1 MFCVANQK
9 LVAVIIGS
17 TLKRKKGNDMT
28 NCKAEKE
35 GNKNME
41 HHFNVE
47 LAKEY
52 GILEAVLLN
61 NLQFWIEKNRANG
74 TNFYD
79 GNYWTYNS
87 AKAFSE
93 LFPYASQKQI
103 RKALQNLIGEGIIQ
117 TGNYNKNPYDRTL
130 WYSFTEKGNRIF
142 QNGNTHLPK
151 RENGNDLEG
160 QPIPNNKTDNKT
172 DNKLKESK
180 KEESNNTQNKQVEIS
195 EELKQMQKEIEQ
207 LKAENEKLK
216 TKKERKPKKQ
226 PQSYDE
232 QITEYTENEE
242 LQNALKAFVQMRSFI
257 KSPVTAH
264 GLKLLLNKLTKIS
277 RNDAEKIAIVNNSI
291 ENNWKGFY
299 GLKEESSYQKSVQPE
314 KKYDQNGY
322 ESEEELMKMFYGK

>member
-1 MFCVANQK
+1 
-9 LVAVIIGS
+9 
-17 TLKRKKGNDMT
+17 
-28 NCKAEKE
+28 
-35 GNKNME
+35 ME

-52 GILEAVLLN
+52 GILEAVILN
-61 NLQFWIEKNRANG
+61 NFQHWIEKNRANG
-74 TNFYD
+74 TNYHD
-79 GNYWTYNS
+79 GFYWTYNS
-87 AKAFSE
+87 ARAFSE

-103 RKALQNLIGEGIIQ
+103 RKALQHLISEGIVQ
-117 TGNYNKNPYDRTL
+117 TGNYNKTPYDRTL
-130 WYSFTEKGNRIF
+130 WYSLTEKGNSIF
-142 QNGNTHLPK
+142 QTVNIHLPK
-151 RENGNDLEG
+151 WENGNELEG
-160 QPIPNNKTDNKT
+160 QPIPDNKPNNKP

-180 KEESNNTQNKQVEIS
+180 EEERNNTKNRQVEIS

-216 TKKERKPKKQ
+216 TKKEKPKKQ
-226 PQSYDE
+226 AQSYDD
-232 QITEYTENEE
+232 QIAEYTGNEE
-242 LQNALKAFVQMRSFI
+242 LQNALKAFIQMRSFI

-277 RNDAEKIAIVNNSI
+277 RNDAEKITIVNNSI

-322 ESEEELMKMFYGK
+322 ESEEEFMKMFYGK